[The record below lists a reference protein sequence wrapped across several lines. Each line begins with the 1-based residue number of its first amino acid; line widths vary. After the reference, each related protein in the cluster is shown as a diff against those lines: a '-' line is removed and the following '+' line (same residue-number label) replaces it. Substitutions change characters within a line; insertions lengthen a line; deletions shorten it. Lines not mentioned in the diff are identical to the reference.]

1 MHQST
6 TPQTAQLAKLSH
18 MSQLPATTFLHTSGG
33 SLLIRRR
40 SRDQQAHAAI
50 APATGG
56 SVGYPIVRT
65 RSCPADAEHGPF
77 ESENESERDH
87 ENENE
92 SENESGNESASSTSS
107 SSSSSTTAA
116 KSSDA
121 VRTRPGA
128 HKLKFQDQ
136 QYKNK
141 RKGTTIAHHHLVH
154 VLVPALAVDDVKP
167 PTDAQS
173 SHSGPIRTRSSV
185 RRPRPPACACVA
197 CVVRVCAA
205 CLRDQLKKAEIPNIR
220 ELPLVGRV

>member
-1 MHQST
+1 MNCAFTELQLTSLFFVFCIFSVVNLMHQST

-107 SSSSSTTAA
+107 SSSSTTTAA

-154 VLVPALAVDDVKP
+154 AISSKRPKFQIFENCHWWVAHIISLSPSPDYSRKTHRALL
-167 PTDAQS
+167 Q
-173 SHSGPIRTRSSV
+173 R
-185 RRPRPPACACVA
+185 
-197 CVVRVCAA
+197 
-205 CLRDQLKKAEIPNIR
+205 L
-220 ELPLVGRV
+220 